1 MQVTFSIQVC
11 HSGGTHITPAVKKMR
26 KMTAPEVRKVVYGWL
41 PDIPAR
47 LPARIDLRKTCS
59 PVEDQKDLGSCTA
72 NALAGAL
79 EFLMKKDQAPFVDM
93 SRLFIYDNERVIEHS
108 VKTVSG
114 L

>member
-1 MQVTFSIQVC
+1 MST
-11 HSGGTHITPAVKKMR
+11 AAKKI
-26 KMTAPEVRKVVYGWL
+26 KKTTAPEVRKVVYGWL
-41 PDIPAR
+41 ADIPDNRDHLYCAVR
-47 LPARIDLRKTCS
+47 KIPAKLPARIDLRKTCS
-59 PVEDQKDLGSCTA
+59 PVEDQRDLGSCTA

-79 EFLMKKDQAPFVDM
+79 EFLIKKDQVPFVDM